1 MAKSLRSLL
10 LLDACHAGCDLIK
23 LGALSLD
30 VIDLQVLLC
39 NDCITQSIW
48 NIHGHL
54 NQMMALSKTENIAHL
69 L

>member
-23 LGALSLD
+23 LGTLSLD
-30 VIDLQVLLC
+30 VIHLQALLC
-39 NDCITQSIW
+39 DDGFTRSIW
-48 NIHGHL
+48 NIRVHL
-54 NQMMALSKTENIAHL
+54 NQTMALNKTENVAHL